1 MNIVLI
7 DQHITFLDEFSGL
20 LSKYSEVISLRAFT
34 CAEQALRHVRTTPP
48 DCVFIEPELEGFH
61 GLSVAENIRAYAERI
76 ALVFVS
82 ANRNSAIQAWNLA
95 ATGYLLKPVDQAR
108 LSAVVKKCAR
118 VCQEASTTSA
128 TTASQLDTKCS
139 TIITG
144 SRAINWR
151 GRQARAFFEFLL
163 DQPGQSANKYVVCE
177 ALFPAERPERAL
189 AKLHYAALHA
199 RRSINESNCGFWL
212 RYNVD
217 SYQLI
222 TQFTPGV
229 NESCQG

>member
-7 DQHITFLDEFSGL
+7 DQHSNFLDELSGL
-20 LSKYSEVISLRAFT
+20 LRKYSEVISLHAFT
-34 CAEQALRHVRTTPP
+34 CAEKGLRHVRTSPP
-48 DCVFIEPELEGFH
+48 DCVFIEPELGGFR
-61 GLSVAENIRAYAERI
+61 GLSVAAAIRASGEGI
-76 ALVFVS
+76 AMVFVS
-82 ANRNSAIQAWNLA
+82 DNRNSAIKAWDLS
-95 ATGYLLKPVDQAR
+95 ATGYLVKPVDQAR

-118 VCQEASTTSA
+118 VCKEAGAPADTA
-128 TTASQLDTKCS
+128 ASQLKAKGE

-144 SRAINWR
+144 SRTINWR
-151 GRQARAFFEFLL
+151 GRQARAFFEYLL
-163 DQPGQSANKYVVCE
+163 DQPGQSANKYVICE

-222 TQFTPGV
+222 TG
-229 NESCQG
+229 